1 MTVETRAS
9 GPTSTIDITWWH
21 YAACRGHL
29 DLDWIE
35 PNKREKERCRA
46 VCAACPVQA
55 ACQRAAL
62 ITGEAW
68 GIWGGLDPDERAI
81 VAAEHGYPLPAVL
94 PAHGTN
100 SRYAKHRCP
109 CAACRQAHAE
119 YERDRRHRQTGGRS
133 RRAHV
138 DPA

>member
-1 MTVETRAS
+1 MRPGQAV
-9 GPTSTIDITWWH
+9 TIDVAWWH
-21 YAACRGHL
+21 DAACRERL

-35 PNKREKERCRA
+35 PGARDKKRCRA

-62 ITGEAW
+62 VTGEAW
-68 GIWGGLDPDERAI
+68 GIWGGLDPEERAV
-81 VAAEHGYPLPAVL
+81 VAAEHGYPPPSVL

-119 YERDRRHRQTGGRS
+119 YERHRRHRKGHGPTT
-133 RRAHV
+133 
-138 DPA
+138 